1 MKMLIGGKW
10 KEASNGATF
19 PVYNPATGELIDTV
33 PAATPEDVEE
43 ALLCAKA
50 AQKEW
55 GALPTYKRAEVMLRF
70 AQLVNGQKEELA
82 RSISREVG
90 KANPDA
96 MGECNNAVALFTGFA
111 EKAKH
116 TYEQSY
122 PAGMEAGT
130 EGRMQIV
137 VREPIGVVAAIIPFN
152 YPLTLFSHKVAPALT
167 AGNAVVVKPAS
178 DCPLT
183 LLRIGEIMKE
193 AGLPDGVLNIITGRG
208 EAVGNSLV
216 DNDIIGAVSLT
227 GSTEVGA
234 KIAGMA
240 AKHIVPA
247 TLELGGN
254 DPFIILDDTDLE
266 MAVSN
271 AVMGRTGNAG
281 QVCSSSKRFLVHNSI
296 KEAFTDQLIAK
307 LKMLKVGDPALPD
320 TQMGCLINAKAAQ
333 GVREQVEHTVAQGA
347 TLALGGKENGAFFEP
362 TVLTGVTGEM
372 DIAKDMEVFGPVFPV
387 IGFDTDEE
395 AIAIANGSQYGL
407 SSSIH
412 SRDIGRALRMSHK
425 LETGN
430 VVINGCGF
438 IRSKEMPYG
447 GHKKSGIGNEG
458 ISITMEEF
466 TRPKVIILKDIL

>member
-10 KEASNGATF
+10 KDASNGETF

-33 PAATPEDVEE
+33 PAATPRDVEE
-43 ALLCAKA
+43 ALLSAKT

-55 GALPTYKRAEVMLRF
+55 GMLPIYKRAEVMLCF
-70 AQLVNGQKEELA
+70 AQIVNAHKEELA

-90 KANPDA
+90 KAHADA
-96 MGECNNAVALFTGFA
+96 MGECMNAVALFTGFA

-152 YPLTLFSHKVAPALT
+152 YPLTLFSHKVAAALT

-183 LLRIGEIMKE
+183 LLHICEFMQE
-193 AGLPDGVLNIITGRG
+193 AGLPDGVLNMITGRG
-208 EAVGNSLV
+208 EAVGSSLV

-227 GSTEVGA
+227 GSTEVGT
-234 KIAGMA
+234 KIASMA

-254 DPFIILDDTDLE
+254 DPFIVLDDADLE
-266 MAVSN
+266 LAVSN
-271 AVMGRTGNAG
+271 AVAGRTGNAG
-281 QVCSSSKRFLVHNSI
+281 QVCSSSKRFLVQNSI
-296 KEAFTDQLIAK
+296 KEIFTERLIEK
-307 LKMLKVGDPALPD
+307 LKEIKVGDPALPD

-333 GVREQVEHTVAQGA
+333 GVREQVEYTVAQGA
-347 TLALGGKENGAFFEP
+347 VLALGGHNDGAFFEP
-362 TVLTGVTGEM
+362 TVLTNVTADM
-372 DIAKDMEVFGPVFPV
+372 DVAKNMEIFGPVFPI

-395 AIAIANGSQYGL
+395 VVAIANASQYGL
-407 SSSIH
+407 SGSIH
-412 SRDIGRALRMSHK
+412 SCDIGRALRMSHK